1 MDILKA
7 RDFLRRKESRRP
19 FCEWSFMSETA
30 PIQVLVS
37 ELEKGRTVLARV
49 RDFYRDYLSRTDE
62 ARARLTEQAI
72 VIANLLSGWYTCLET
87 QFLRIS
93 RFFENHLAAER
104 WHQDLLEKMTLDLP
118 GIRQAVIHSDTAV
131 LLGELLP
138 FLGFLQRLATA
149 DR

>member
-1 MDILKA
+1 M
-7 RDFLRRKESRRP
+7 
-19 FCEWSFMSETA
+19 
-30 PIQVLVS
+30 
-37 ELEKGRTVLARV
+37 
-49 RDFYRDYLSRTDE
+49 
-62 ARARLTEQAI
+62 
-72 VIANLLSGWYTCLET
+72 IANLLSGWYACLET

-93 RFFENHLAAER
+93 RFFENPLAAER